1 MMDIPPC
8 PDALE
13 NQFKKEWKDADPE
26 LQGEFLED
34 FELYRAYCWAR
45 ERGAIKYKLGYDG
58 DLEKINKIQQRYYS
72 DTKSV
77 KTLAKVVNAKTVKMQ
92 TCNAG
97 KQSAN
102 RRRLNADA
110 WRVDCASMATDARK
124 RNARISVPQIADK
137 FMQYIEE
144 NDSEYDFLPKI
155 STVKTYLRSYLK
167 EN

>member
-77 KTLAKVVNAKTVKMQ
+77 KTLAKVVNAKTVKTQ
-92 TCNAG
+92 TRNAG
-97 KQSAN
+97 KASA
-102 RRRLNADA
+102 
-110 WRVDCASMATDARK
+110 ARK
-124 RNARISVPQIADK
+124 AEQNEIIHDMWMQIAEPLRRHNPD
-137 FMQYIEE
+137 I
-144 NDSEYDFLPKI
+144 SIPKI
-155 STVKTYLRSYLK
+155 AQRICEHMEGEEDWHESKLRRSKGTIENYLRDNL
-167 EN
+167 